1 MFQSTSGGNGSGG
14 GAGLGGDAAFHNG
27 FLHGGGAQLTRTR
40 PRRGTRRRQHDQGGG
55 DSDPRVSQL
64 QEHNDTERPPR
75 PCTDFDVAYFNSYAH
90 LGIHE
95 EMIKVRLLRV
105 INTAFLLLIPGVN
118 VWSLDCNQ
126 MHVRLAPTFGF
137 ELLNYVKERC
147 EKGSK
152 ASNENIHA
160 MVVLDVGC
168 GTGILSIFCAQAG
181 AKRVYAV
188 DASNIAIQ
196 NIAVKGERVSN
207 RKQKHYVMT
216 DDNLNLDIGIQK
228 IPAVCWENLKCI
240 YFDNDGFKRGK
251 AANEVIKANNLSD
264 TVIVLHGRVEDVE
277 IDEKVDVIVSEWMG
291 YMLLYESMLGSVIT
305 ARDRWLKPGG
315 LILPSYATLYMA
327 PVSYPERYSE
337 SVDFWRNVY
346 GIDMSAMMP
355 LAKQCA
361 FEEPSVEMISGEN
374 VLTWPHVV
382 KHVDCSTLTI
392 EELQTVSTRFTF
404 KSMMRAPFHGF
415 AFWFDV
421 EFGTSSVNTSK
432 SNNAQPALL
441 AAPDDTAKE
450 TDKTKKRANPSEG
463 LVLSTAPEAPPT
475 HWQQTLI
482 YFYDPIEVE
491 QDQVIE
497 GSVTLTQSLEN
508 ARFMNVHLE
517 YSSGGR
523 SFVKE
528 SVMR

>member
-95 EMIKVRLLRV
+95 EMIKDRTRTDTYKNA
-105 INTAFLLLIPGVN
+105 IFQHQDQIAG
-118 VWSLDCNQ
+118 
-126 MHVRLAPTFGF
+126 
-137 ELLNYVKERC
+137 K
-147 EKGSK
+147 
-152 ASNENIHA
+152 
-160 MVVLDVGC
+160 VVLDVGC

-196 NIAVKGERVSN
+196 
-207 RKQKHYVMT
+207 
-216 DDNLNLDIGIQK
+216 
-228 IPAVCWENLKCI
+228 
-240 YFDNDGFKRGK
+240 
-251 AANEVIKANNLSD
+251 ANEVIKANNLSD

>member
-40 PRRGTRRRQHDQGGG
+40 PRRGTRRRQHDQGGAA
-55 DSDPRVSQL
+55 SDPRVSQL
-64 QEHNDTERPPR
+64 QEHHDTERPPR

-95 EMIKVRLLRV
+95 EMIKVRLLRAL
-105 INTAFLLLIPGVN
+105 NTAFLLLIFGVSF
-118 VWSLDCNQ
+118 WSLDCNQ
-126 MHVRLAPTFGF
+126 MYVRLVPTFGF
-137 ELLNYVKERC
+137 ELYEGKTNSEGFSLLFAVYIHILMVKIS
-147 EKGSK
+147 GLSGVGM
-152 ASNENIHA
+152 SQGFSPDIDTSLL
-160 MVVLDVGC
+160 VVLDVGC

-196 NIAVKGERVSN
+196 
-207 RKQKHYVMT
+207 
-216 DDNLNLDIGIQK
+216 
-228 IPAVCWENLKCI
+228 
-240 YFDNDGFKRGK
+240 
-251 AANEVIKANNLSD
+251 ANEVIKANNLSD

-441 AAPDDTAKE
+441 AAPDDTATE
-450 TDKTKKRANPSEG
+450 ADKTKKRANPSEG

>member
-40 PRRGTRRRQHDQGGG
+40 PRRGTRRRQHDQGGAA
-55 DSDPRVSQL
+55 SDPRVSQL
-64 QEHNDTERPPR
+64 QEHHDTERPPR

-95 EMIKVRLLRV
+95 EMIKDRTRTDTYKNA
-105 INTAFLLLIPGVN
+105 IFQHQDQIAG
-118 VWSLDCNQ
+118 
-126 MHVRLAPTFGF
+126 
-137 ELLNYVKERC
+137 K
-147 EKGSK
+147 
-152 ASNENIHA
+152 
-160 MVVLDVGC
+160 VVLDVGC

-196 NIAVKGERVSN
+196 
-207 RKQKHYVMT
+207 
-216 DDNLNLDIGIQK
+216 
-228 IPAVCWENLKCI
+228 
-240 YFDNDGFKRGK
+240 
-251 AANEVIKANNLSD
+251 ANEVIKANNLSD

-441 AAPDDTAKE
+441 AAPDDTATE
-450 TDKTKKRANPSEG
+450 ADKTKKRANPSEG